1 MLGAALALSAAG
13 VLVNASAGGEAALG
27 IPRWTVQLVWVV
39 LGAGTAAGAVFF
51 DHRKLAGPAPY
62 IYAAVLALL
71 AAVLVI
77 PGAGGEARR
86 WLTLGPVNLQPAELA
101 KPAFV
106 LAGAAY
112 LARREERPGARQVL
126 CLVLLA
132 LGPTALVAVQP
143 DLGTAFVFI
152 PLTLALLYWG
162 GVPGWKLLLLLA
174 PLAAALAA
182 FTEVPGWVAR
192 MVDPSLL
199 DSPVGA
205 LFRPWWWLGM
215 GALTAGWLIGRR
227 RKEPFFGFLLLAAGA
242 ASVILPLGWNL
253 LKAYQQRRV
262 LMFLD
267 PTADPKGAGYNLI
280 QSRIAVGSGGVW
292 GKGFGQGTQGQL
304 AFLPERHTDFAFSV
318 WAEEWGLVG
327 SLVVIALFA
336 LLLGRM
342 LRAAGRAADRFG
354 SLIVYGATVMLAF
367 HAAFNVGM
375 CLGLFPV
382 AGLPL
387 PFLSYGGSFALVSW
401 LAVGLAAGV
410 ERRSRLSVY

>member
-1 MLGAALALSAAG
+1 MLGAALALSMCG

-27 IPRWTVQLVWVV
+27 IPRWAVQLAWAL
-39 LGAGTAAGAVFF
+39 LGAGAATAALLF
-51 DHRKLAGPAPY
+51 DHRRLAGAAPFL
-62 IYAAVLALL
+62 YAAALVLL

-77 PGAGGEARR
+77 PGGGGEARR
-86 WLTLGPVNLQPAELA
+86 WLTLGPVNLQPAEPA
-101 KPAFV
+101 KLAFV

-112 LARREERPGARQVL
+112 LARREEKPGPRRVL
-126 CLVLLA
+126 TLALLA
-132 LGPTALVAVQP
+132 LVPTALVAVQP
-143 DLGTAFVFI
+143 DLGTAFVFV

-162 GVPGWKLLLLLA
+162 GVPGWKMLCLLA

-182 FTEVPGWVAR
+182 FTEAPDWVAGA
-192 MVDPSLL
+192 VDPSLL

-205 LFRPWWWLGM
+205 VFRPWWWLGM
-215 GALTAGWLIGRR
+215 GALAAAWLIGRR

-242 ASVILPLGWNL
+242 ASVVLPLGWNL

-327 SLVVIALFA
+327 SLVVILLFA

-354 SLIVYGATVMLAF
+354 SLAVYGATVVLAF
-367 HAAFNVGM
+367 HAVFNVGM

-410 ERRSRLSVY
+410 ERRARLSIF

>member
-27 IPRWTVQLVWVV
+27 IPRWTVQLVWTV
-39 LGAGTAAGAVFF
+39 LGAGAAAAAVFF
-51 DHRKLAGPAPY
+51 DHRKLAGAAPFL
-62 IYAAVLALL
+62 YAAVLVLL

-101 KPAFV
+101 KLAFI

-112 LARREERPGARQVL
+112 LARREERPGTRRVL
-126 CLVLLA
+126 TLTLLA

-143 DLGTAFVFI
+143 DLGTAFVFV

-182 FTEVPGWVAR
+182 FTEVPDWLAR
-192 MVDPSLL
+192 AVGPELL
-199 DSPVGA
+199 ESPLGA
-205 LFRPWWWLGM
+205 VFRPWWWLGM
-215 GALTAGWLIGRR
+215 GALAAGWLIGRR

-242 ASVILPLGWNL
+242 ASVVLPLGWNL

-292 GKGFGQGTQGQL
+292 GKGFGQGSQGQL

-318 WAEEWGLVG
+318 WAEEWGLIG
-327 SLVVIALFA
+327 SLVVIVLFA

-342 LRAAGRAADRFG
+342 LRAADRAGDRFG
-354 SLIVYGATVMLAF
+354 SMVVYGAAVLLAF
-367 HAAFNVGM
+367 HAVFNIGM

-387 PFLSYGGSFALVSW
+387 PFVSYGGSFALVSW

-410 ERRSRLSVY
+410 ERRARSSVF

>member
-39 LGAGTAAGAVFF
+39 LGAGAAAAAVFF

-86 WLTLGPVNLQPAELA
+86 WLTLGPVNLQPAEPA
-101 KPAFV
+101 KLTFV

-112 LARREERPGARQVL
+112 LARREEGPGARQVL

-182 FTEVPGWVAR
+182 FTDTPGWVVRA
-192 MVDPSLL
+192 VDPSLL

-242 ASVILPLGWNL
+242 ASVVLPPAWNL

-280 QSRIAVGSGGVW
+280 QSRIAVGSGGIW
-292 GKGFGQGTQGQL
+292 GKGFNQGTQGQL

-327 SLVVIALFA
+327 SLVVIGLFA

-354 SLIVYGATVMLAF
+354 SLVVYGATVMLAF

-387 PFLSYGGSFALVSW
+387 PFVSYGGSFALVSW

>member
-1 MLGAALALSAAG
+1 MLGAALTLSACG
-13 VLVNASAGGEAALG
+13 VLVNASAGGEAVLG
-27 IPRWTVQLVWVV
+27 IPRWAVQLVWTV
-39 LGAGTAAGAVFF
+39 LGAGAAVVAVLF
-51 DHRKLAGPAPY
+51 DHRKLAGAAPFL
-62 IYAAVLALL
+62 YAATLVLLAVVLA
-71 AAVLVI
+71 I
-77 PGAGGEARR
+77 PVAGGAARR

-101 KPAFV
+101 KLAFV

-112 LARREERPGARQVL
+112 LARREEKPGARRVL
-126 CLVLLA
+126 CLTLLA
-132 LGPTALVAVQP
+132 LAPIALVAVQP
-143 DLGTAFVFI
+143 DLGTAFVFVPI
-152 PLTLALLYWG
+152 TLALLYWG
-162 GVPGWKLLLLLA
+162 GVPGWKLLLLLV

-182 FTEVPGWVAR
+182 FSDVPAWLAGA
-192 MVDPSLL
+192 VDPGLL

-205 LFRPWWWLGM
+205 VFRPWWWLAM
-215 GALTAGWLIGRR
+215 AALVAAWLIARR
-227 RKEPFFGFLLLAAGA
+227 KKEPFFGFLLLAAGA
-242 ASVILPLGWNL
+242 TSVVLPLGWNL
-253 LKAYQQRRV
+253 LKAYQKRRV

-342 LRAAGRAADRFG
+342 LRAAGRAGDRFG
-354 SLIVYGATVMLAF
+354 SLVVYGATVILAF
-367 HAAFNVGM
+367 HAVFNIGM

-382 AGLPL
+382 AGLPV

-410 ERRSRLSVY
+410 ERRSRLSVF

>member
-1 MLGAALALSAAG
+1 
-13 VLVNASAGGEAALG
+13 
-27 IPRWTVQLVWVV
+27 VV
-39 LGAGTAAGAVFF
+39 LGAGAAAAAVFF
-51 DHRKLAGPAPY
+51 DHRKLAGAAPFL
-62 IYAAVLALL
+62 YAAVLVLL
-71 AAVLVI
+71 VVVLLI
-77 PGAGGEARR
+77 PVAGGAARR

-101 KPAFV
+101 KLAFI

-112 LARREERPGARQVL
+112 LARREERPGFKRVL
-126 CLVLLA
+126 SLTLLA
-132 LGPTALVAVQP
+132 LVPTAMVAVQP

-152 PLTLALLYWG
+152 PLTLTLLYWG

-182 FTEVPGWVAR
+182 FTEVPDWLAR
-192 MVDPSLL
+192 AVDPGLL
-199 DSPVGA
+199 SSPLGA
-205 LFRPWWWLGM
+205 VFRPWWWLGM
-215 GALTAGWLIGRR
+215 GALVTAWLIGRR
-227 RKEPFFGFLLLAAGA
+227 RKEPYFGFLLLATGA

-253 LKAYQQRRV
+253 LKVYQKQRV

-327 SLVVIALFA
+327 SLVVILLFA

-342 LRAAGRAADRFG
+342 LRAAGRASDRF
-354 SLIVYGATVMLAF
+354 SSMVVYGATVMLAF
-367 HAAFNVGM
+367 HAVFNVGM

-410 ERRSRLSVY
+410 ERRTRSSVF